1 MSRHRPNG
9 APLSSRV
16 QETGRVAE
24 HDAGAALGAEFPVVI
39 EIPVQWGEMDAYG
52 HVNNAV
58 YFRYFESARIAYFQ
72 RCGLLESYKSRSVG
86 AILHSTQCRFRVA
99 LQYPDTAL
107 IGARV
112 TEVQDDR
119 FTMAYRVVSRA
130 HNVVAAEGQGIIV
143 AFDYTTRQKTRL
155 PDDVREG
162 IGRME
167 GRAEHRR

>member
-1 MSRHRPNG
+1 MIRHWRNAAALWSRARDTRRV
-9 APLSSRV
+9 SSP
-16 QETGRVAE
+16 
-24 HDAGAALGAEFPVVI
+24 DAAAALGAEFPVVI

-72 RCGLLESYKSRSVG
+72 RCGLLESYKSRAVG

-107 IGARV
+107 IGTRV
-112 TEVQDDR
+112 IDVQDDR

-143 AFDYTTRQKTRL
+143 AFDYTTRTKTRL
-155 PDDVREG
+155 PEDVRQG
-162 IGRME
+162 IRKME
-167 GRAEHRR
+167 DRR